1 MTPGP
6 TIIRSAGVAM
16 VFAGALL
23 LSYAGVVLIGARIAD
38 AAFRS
43 TLEASVSAKPSG
55 ARVAPPAPLTAGEAI
70 GELRIDRLK
79 LSAVIGQGESDA
91 VLRRGVGH
99 LADTA
104 WLGQRGNVVLAGH
117 RDTIFRALREIQPG
131 DLIDVTTP
139 DRQAQYEVQSLA
151 VVPPTALDVLKSADD
166 NTLTLI
172 TCYPFSFI
180 GPAPDRFIVR
190 AREIR

>member
-1 MTPGP
+1 MTPGR
-6 TIIRSAGVAM
+6 TIIRYASVAI
-16 VFAGALL
+16 VFAGAVL
-23 LSYAGVVLIGARIAD
+23 LSYAGMVLIGARVAD

-43 TLEASVSAKPSG
+43 NLEASVSAKSSG
-55 ARVAPPAPLTAGEAI
+55 ARVASAAPLTPGEAI
-70 GELRIDRLK
+70 GELRIERLK

-99 LADTA
+99 LVDTA

-131 DLIDVTTP
+131 DLIDVTTL
-139 DRQAQYEVQSLA
+139 DRQAHYEVQSLA

-180 GPAPDRFIVR
+180 GPAPDRFVVR